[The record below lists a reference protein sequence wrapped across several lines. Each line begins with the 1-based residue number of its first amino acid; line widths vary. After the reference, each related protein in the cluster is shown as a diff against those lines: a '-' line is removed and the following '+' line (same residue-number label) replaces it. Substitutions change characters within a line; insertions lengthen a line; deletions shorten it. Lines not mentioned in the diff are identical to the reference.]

1 MIEHLAFEQLDA
13 VDVSFDDAR
22 VPRQGEAGGGGIEVA
37 ADACGERVAAGR
49 AVLSDGVEPVRQAF
63 ALVLCERGRESA
75 DMADEGIQ
83 FGVVGPDRTVLSWS
97 CPVSARASQRYVG
110 PPGDGP
116 SEGGRVVTGFGE
128 VRFRVRRPTCEAG
141 RTVP

>member
-1 MIEHLAFEQLDA
+1 MAEHLAFEQLDA

-83 FGVVGPDRTVLSWS
+83 YGVVGPDRTVLSWS
-97 CPVSARASQRYVG
+97 CSVSARASQR
-110 PPGDGP
+110 
-116 SEGGRVVTGFGE
+116 GGEPTR
-128 VRFRVRRPTCEAG
+128 RRPERG
-141 RTVP
+141 RACGHRLR

>member
-37 ADACGERVAAGR
+37 ADACGERVEAGR

-63 ALVLCERGRESA
+63 AWCSVSVVAKARTGR
-75 DMADEGIQ
+75 M
-83 FGVVGPDRTVLSWS
+83 
-97 CPVSARASQRYVG
+97 RAS
-110 PPGDGP
+110 
-116 SEGGRVVTGFGE
+116 STG
-128 VRFRVRRPTCEAG
+128 
-141 RTVP
+141 